1 MLRIFCDRVTVPFSK
16 TQEYAVQALIH
27 LALTPTDFRLNRDV
41 AEQLDVPGP
50 YHAKV
55 PVGNE
60 TVLDTKR
67 REGREGRSRLAP
79 RRKVAIKR

>member
-50 YHAKV
+50 YLAKV
-55 PVGNE
+55 LVGNE
-60 TVLDTKR
+60 TVVDMAAKAR
-67 REGREGRSRLAP
+67 KGRSRLAP
-79 RRKVAIKR
+79 PRKVAIKR

>member
-1 MLRIFCDRVTVPFSK
+1 MLRIPFHRVTVPFSK

-50 YHAKV
+50 YLAKV
-55 PVGNE
+55 LFGNE
-60 TVLDTKR
+60 TVADMAARAPK
-67 REGREGRSRLAP
+67 GRSRLTP
-79 RRKVAIKR
+79 LRKVAFKR